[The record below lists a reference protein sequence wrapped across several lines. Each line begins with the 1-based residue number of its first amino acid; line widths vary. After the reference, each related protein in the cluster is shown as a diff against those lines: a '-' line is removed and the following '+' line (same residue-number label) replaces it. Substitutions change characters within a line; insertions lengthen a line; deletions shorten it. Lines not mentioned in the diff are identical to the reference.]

1 MSSVYESDSLVS
13 RGEEPPVLGEEVC
26 SDERSNLIV
35 NYLPQNMTDKELFSM
50 FVTCGPLIQAR
61 IIRDRKSGYSYGYG
75 FVHYESPSDATRAIE
90 TLSGLAIQNKTL
102 KVSYARPNSE
112 LIKDSNLYVA
122 NLGQGIREDSLEAM
136 FSTYGKILTL
146 NLLKDPQT
154 GIPKGV
160 AFVRFSKQ
168 SEARDAISA
177 LNGTLLNGQEKP
189 LLVKVAEE
197 HGKQN
202 NRYYMPHWEAGQHN
216 NYPSPHMGRGSRG
229 GGGPRG
235 GYGRARHHH
244 NGGNRFNPMNPGAAG
259 RGNNYIY

>member
-1 MSSVYESDSLVS
+1 
-13 RGEEPPVLGEEVC
+13 
-26 SDERSNLIV
+26 
-35 NYLPQNMTDKELFSM
+35 MTDKELFSM

-122 NLGQGIREDSLEAM
+122 NLGQGHVLHLWKDTHAH
-136 FSTYGKILTL
+136 
-146 NLLKDPQT
+146 LLKDPQT

-189 LLVKVAEE
+189 FSSSRIIATTC
-197 HGKQN
+197 
-202 NRYYMPHWEAGQHN
+202 RT
-216 NYPSPHMGRGSRG
+216 GRRVSITTIL
-229 GGGPRG
+229 PRTWVED
-235 GYGRARHHH
+235 
-244 NGGNRFNPMNPGAAG
+244 PGATVEHDIITTEETAL
-259 RGNNYIY
+259 IP